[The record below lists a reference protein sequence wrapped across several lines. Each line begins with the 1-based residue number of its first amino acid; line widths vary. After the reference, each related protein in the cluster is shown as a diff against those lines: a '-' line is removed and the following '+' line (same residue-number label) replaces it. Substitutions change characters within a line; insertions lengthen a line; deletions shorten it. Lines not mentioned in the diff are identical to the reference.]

1 MNLRDIPVIITGG
14 ASGLGA
20 ATAELLA
27 AQGAKVGIFDLNAQA
42 GEPFAGKLRGVF
54 SKVDVTSEADV
65 IAGLDRA
72 EKVHGV
78 ARILV
83 NCAGIG
89 IPAKVVSKGQ
99 PQSLDIFRKVIEIN
113 LIGTF
118 NCISKFAAR
127 LMPAEVSGAEERGV
141 VINTASVA
149 AFEGQVGQASY
160 SASKGGIVGMTL
172 PIAREFADR
181 GIRCVTIAPGLFMTP
196 LLNGLPQPALE
207 SLTQQTLF
215 PKRLGQPEE
224 YAHLVKSI
232 IENPMLNG
240 ETIRLDGA
248 IRMQPR

>member
-1 MNLRDIPVIITGG
+1 MNLRGIPVIVTGG

-20 ATAELLA
+20 ATVELLA
-27 AQGAKVGIFDLNAQA
+27 AQGAKVGIFDLNAQI
-42 GEPFAGKLRGVF
+42 GEPLARKLGGVF
-54 SKVDVTSEADV
+54 SKVDVTSEPDV

-72 EKVHGV
+72 QEAHGV
-78 ARILV
+78 ARVLV

-89 IPAKVVSKGQ
+89 VPAKIVSKGQ
-99 PQSLDIFRKVIEIN
+99 PQSLDTFRRVIEVN

-127 LMPAEVSGAEERGV
+127 LLQTEPLGVEERGV
-141 VINTASVA
+141 IVNTASVA

-160 SASKGGIVGMTL
+160 SASKGGLVSMTL
-172 PIAREFADR
+172 TIAREFADR
-181 GIRCVTIAPGLFMTP
+181 GVRCLTIAPGLFLTP
-196 LLNGLPQPALE
+196 LLNGLPQAALD
-207 SLTQQTLF
+207 SLAQQMLF

-240 ETIRLDGA
+240 ETIRLDGG

>member
-1 MNLRDIPVIITGG
+1 MNLRDIPVIVTGG

-42 GEPFAGKLRGVF
+42 GEAFARKLGAVF
-54 SKVDVTSEADV
+54 SRVDVTSEPDV
-65 IAGLDRA
+65 IAGFDRA
-72 EKVHGV
+72 QEAHGV
-78 ARILV
+78 ARVLV

-89 IPAKVVSKGQ
+89 LPAKIVSKGQ
-99 PQSLDIFRKVIEIN
+99 PHPLDMFRKVIEVN

-118 NCISKFAAR
+118 NCLSKFAAR
-127 LMPAEVSGAEERGV
+127 LIQAESVGAEERGV
-141 VINTASVA
+141 IVNTASIA

-160 SASKGGIVGMTL
+160 SASKGGLVSMTL
-172 PIAREFADR
+172 TIAREFADC
-181 GIRCVTIAPGLFMTP
+181 GIRCLTIAPGLFVTP
-196 LLNGLPQPALE
+196 ILNGLSQPVLD

-215 PKRLGQPEE
+215 PKRLGKPEE

-240 ETIRLDGA
+240 ETIRLDGG

>member
-1 MNLRDIPVIITGG
+1 MNLRDIPVIVTGG

-27 AQGAKVGIFDLNAQA
+27 AHGAKVGIFDLNAQA
-42 GEPFAGKLRGVF
+42 GEAFARKLGAVF
-54 SKVDVTSEADV
+54 SKVDVTSEPDV
-65 IAGLDRA
+65 IAGFDRA
-72 EKVHGV
+72 QEAHGT
-78 ARILV
+78 ARVLI

-89 IPAKVVSKGQ
+89 LPAKIVSKGQ
-99 PQSLDIFRKVIEIN
+99 PQPLDMFRKVIEVN

-118 NCISKFAAR
+118 NCLSKFAAR
-127 LMPAEVSGAEERGV
+127 LIQAESVGAEERGV
-141 VINTASVA
+141 IVNTASVA

-160 SASKGGIVGMTL
+160 SASKGGLVSMTL
-172 PIAREFADR
+172 TIAREFADR
-181 GIRCVTIAPGLFMTP
+181 GIRCLTIAPGLFVTP
-196 LLNGLPQPALE
+196 LLNGLPQPALD

-215 PKRLGQPEE
+215 PKRLGKPEE

-240 ETIRLDGA
+240 ETIRLDGG

>member
-1 MNLRDIPVIITGG
+1 MNLRDIPVIVTGG

-42 GEPFAGKLRGVF
+42 GEAFARKLGAVF
-54 SKVDVTSEADV
+54 SRVDVTSEPDV
-65 IAGLDRA
+65 IAGFDRA
-72 EKVHGV
+72 QEAHGV
-78 ARILV
+78 ARVLV

-89 IPAKVVSKGQ
+89 LPAKIVSKGQ
-99 PQSLDIFRKVIEIN
+99 PHPLDMFRKVIEVN

-118 NCISKFAAR
+118 NCLSKFAAR
-127 LMPAEVSGAEERGV
+127 LIQAESVGAEERGV
-141 VINTASVA
+141 IVNTASIA

-160 SASKGGIVGMTL
+160 SASKGGLVSMTL
-172 PIAREFADR
+172 TIAREFADR
-181 GIRCVTIAPGLFMTP
+181 GIRCLTIAPGLFVTP
-196 LLNGLPQPALE
+196 ILNGLSQPVLD

-215 PKRLGQPEE
+215 PKRLGKPEE

-240 ETIRLDGA
+240 ETIRLDGG

>member
-1 MNLRDIPVIITGG
+1 MNLREIPVIVTGG

-20 ATAELLA
+20 ATAQLLA
-27 AQGAKVGIFDLNAQA
+27 AQGARVGLFDLNAQA
-42 GEPFAGKLRGVF
+42 GETLARQLGGVF
-54 SKVDVTSEADV
+54 CKVDVTSEPDV

-72 EKVHGV
+72 QEAHGV
-78 ARILV
+78 ARVLI

-89 IPAKVVSKGQ
+89 LPAKIVSKGQ
-99 PQSLDIFRKVIEIN
+99 PQPLGTFRKVIEVN
-113 LIGTF
+113 LIGAF

-127 LMPAEVSGAEERGV
+127 LIQTELADTEERGV
-141 VINTASVA
+141 IINTASVA

-160 SASKGGIVGMTL
+160 SASKGGLVSMTL
-172 PIAREFADR
+172 TIAREFANH
-181 GIRCVTIAPGLFMTP
+181 GVRCLTIAPGLFMTP
-196 LLNGLPQPALE
+196 LFNDLPPSAVD

-215 PKRLGQPEE
+215 PKRLGQPQE

-240 ETIRLDGA
+240 ETIRLDGG